1 MTPSSSVPVD
11 KVQEYWDLRPCN
23 LRHSQAEVGTRR
35 YFDEVEQ
42 RKYFVEPHIP
52 GFAEFERWRGRR
64 VLEIGCGIGTD
75 TINFARA
82 GAEVTA
88 VDLSPRSLEI
98 AQRRAEVFELA
109 DRIRFYQA
117 DAESLSSQVPSEPY
131 DLVYSFGVIHHTPHP
146 ERVIDDVRDHFVQPG
161 STLKIMVYHRYAWK
175 VFWILLTYGK
185 GALWKLD
192 ELIARHSEAQTGC
205 PVTHTYSRRDLRRL
219 LGGAFEVRNTN
230 VEHIFPYR
238 ISDYVQYRY
247 EKVWYFRHLPAP
259 VFRWL
264 EGRIGWHLCVTA
276 EARQV
281 ATTGGG
287 SDVTQMEEA

>member
-1 MTPSSSVPVD
+1 MMGAFSGRYSAVAGMCEEPGSGDVRPLD
-11 KVQEYWDLRPCN
+11 FKV
-23 LRHSQAEVGTRR
+23 VG
-35 YFDEVEQ
+35 
-42 RKYFVEPHIP
+42 
-52 GFAEFERWRGRR
+52 RG
-64 VLEIGCGIGTD
+64 VLES
-75 TINFARA
+75 TI
-82 GAEVTA
+82 EH
-88 VDLSPRSLEI
+88 
-98 AQRRAEVFELA
+98 
-109 DRIRFYQA
+109 
-117 DAESLSSQVPSEPY
+117 